1 MVVFEITSIY
11 PPVLKI
17 IHMFSKNLNVVYTEE
32 RNREEGYWSD
42 TSSSSSDGDTPKQ
55 SKSRKKAHK
64 VATEGPQKGESYG
77 LYMKRKAKEEWEWAT
92 NPQSQQSDV
101 QVPRSLAAEAVLQEH
116 TLASVPP
123 TPMSAPTPIPKDIS
137 INTAEKHHVPSG
149 EFQRL
154 LELLGSEKRKETQ
167 DDVVAVEPVPQS
179 ESIEAPVL
187 KPAEKSVPTA
197 NDVKSMRMA
206 DSRRFEE
213 ERASEQRF
221 SSAVEALEVLVV
233 SQPFVQAVYKFLRS
247 NHETFLS
254 TKLRREVGE
263 FSHADYDIY
272 HNYVEKFEGV
282 VLKTLAESCENFDE
296 EEFFEKLFEPRVSLP
311 GSEDSRSDPL
321 SFEGWEVLLSILNFE
336 SFVDLMDD
344 FIAASYG
351 ADELSNAR
359 STKAA
364 AKRGLPQKQA
374 ALEVQG
380 EGIAPKPLINLRSKP
395 LARKPPSSADSTVK
409 PKRF

>member
-1 MVVFEITSIY
+1 
-11 PPVLKI
+11 
-17 IHMFSKNLNVVYTEE
+17 MFSKNLNVVYTEE
-32 RNREEGYWSD
+32 RNRDDGYWSD
-42 TSSSSSDGDTPKQ
+42 TSSSSSEDDTQPKQ
-55 SKSRKKAHK
+55 SKSRKKVQQ
-64 VATEGPQKGESYG
+64 VAADGPQKGESYG

-92 NPQSQQSDV
+92 NPQSQQSEV
-101 QVPRSLAAEAVLQEH
+101 QVPRPLAEPVLQEH
-116 TLASVPP
+116 AAPLAVIPP
-123 TPMSAPTPIPKDIS
+123 TLMPKDVPVDTTS
-137 INTAEKHHVPSG
+137 RHHVPSG

-154 LELLGSEKRKETQ
+154 LELLGSEKKKETE
-167 DDVVAVEPVPQS
+167 DDVVEVEPVIQS
-179 ESIEAPVL
+179 ESIEPPVSM
-187 KPAEKSVPTA
+187 KSVGKSVPTA

-233 SQPFVQAVYKFLRS
+233 SEAFVQAVYKFLRA

-272 HNYVEKFEGV
+272 NNYVEKFEGV
-282 VLKTLAESCENFDE
+282 VLKTLAGSCENFDE

-311 GSEDSRSDPL
+311 GAEDARSDPL

-380 EGIAPKPLINLRSKP
+380 EGIAPKPMINLRSKP
-395 LARKPPSSADSTVK
+395 LAKKPPSSADSTVK